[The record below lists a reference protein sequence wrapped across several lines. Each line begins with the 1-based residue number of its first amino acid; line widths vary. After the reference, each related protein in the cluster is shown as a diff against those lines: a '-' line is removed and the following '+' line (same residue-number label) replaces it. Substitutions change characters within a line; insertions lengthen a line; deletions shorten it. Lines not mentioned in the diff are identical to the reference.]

1 MVRLQ
6 KMLIDFFGIQRP
18 AHRLRRIDGRDAGAG
33 VGCRLPRFRGQ
44 RHPDRRHHAPQRP
57 ADRLQRSGTPGHHG
71 RPRLCVASPP
81 PHCLKLQKLYLLPL
95 PSLAQIPISD
105 PNPSPCYSSKR
116 RNTVPRT
123 KQAVSHKQLAANR
136 ANAAQS
142 TGPRSP
148 EGKARSALNSR
159 KHGFTASTFAV
170 VRLEDIDE
178 VAKLRDDAIA
188 VYQPVNSQELFAIA
202 QQVLLRVERL
212 HEGIC
217 TTFLNEALTG
227 DGKPL
232 MEIGDAL
239 VNGDHEITMAQN
251 RNYLFAEGFHR
262 INKYSPSSFTLFLR
276 YQAQS
281 ERMYRRA
288 VEEFERL
295 KRLRRE
301 LPNEAILEAQP
312 EPNETTCPTPQTK
325 PSPAAKLPGQ
335 PPRFHPNGEPFLVP
349 PRALPPDQPETPSPD
364 PDQAPPTK

>member
-1 MVRLQ
+1 MKQPV
-6 KMLIDFFGIQRP
+6 
-18 AHRLRRIDGRDAGAG
+18 
-33 VGCRLPRFRGQ
+33 
-44 RHPDRRHHAPQRP
+44 
-57 ADRLQRSGTPGHHG
+57 
-71 RPRLCVASPP
+71 
-81 PHCLKLQKLYLLPL
+81 
-95 PSLAQIPISD
+95 SD
-105 PNPSPCYSSKR
+105 
-116 RNTVPRT
+116 
-123 KQAVSHKQLAANR
+123 KQLAANR

-148 EGKARSALNSR
+148 EGKSRSALNSR

-178 VAKLRDDAIA
+178 VAHLREDAIA
-188 VYQPVNSQELFAIA
+188 VYQPVNSQELFAIERIALA
-202 QQVLLRVERL
+202 QQTLLRVERL

-227 DGKPL
+227 QGKPL
-232 MEIGDAL
+232 MAIGDEL

-262 INKYSPSSFTLFLR
+262 INKYSPSFTLFLR

-295 KRLRRE
+295 KRLRHE

-312 EPNETTCPTPQTK
+312 EPNETTCPPGQTNPANPGNPANPPK
-325 PSPAAKLPGQ
+325 PIPPGNIPGQ
-335 PPRFHPNGEPFLVP
+335 PKRFCPNGEPLFVL
-349 PRALPPDQPETPSPD
+349 PRALPPDESESPSPGPED
-364 PDQAPPTK
+364 LIGPPRKAR

>member
-1 MVRLQ
+1 MKQPV
-6 KMLIDFFGIQRP
+6 
-18 AHRLRRIDGRDAGAG
+18 
-33 VGCRLPRFRGQ
+33 
-44 RHPDRRHHAPQRP
+44 
-57 ADRLQRSGTPGHHG
+57 
-71 RPRLCVASPP
+71 
-81 PHCLKLQKLYLLPL
+81 
-95 PSLAQIPISD
+95 SD
-105 PNPSPCYSSKR
+105 
-116 RNTVPRT
+116 
-123 KQAVSHKQLAANR
+123 KQLAANR

-148 EGKARSALNSR
+148 EGKSRSALNSR

-178 VAKLRDDAIA
+178 VARLREDAIA
-188 VYQPVNSQELFAIA
+188 VYQPVNSQELFAIERIALA

-295 KRLRRE
+295 KRLRHE
-301 LPNEAILEAQP
+301 LPNEPILEAQP
-312 EPNETTCPTPQTK
+312 EANETTCPPGQTNPSK
-325 PSPAAKLPGQ
+325 TAKTANPSNPSPAGNIPGQ
-335 PPRFHPNGEPFLVP
+335 PPRFRPNGEPFLVP
-349 PRALPPDQPETPSPD
+349 PRALPPDAPETPSPASED
-364 PDQAPPTK
+364 PLGPPRKIR

>member
-1 MVRLQ
+1 MPRRRCFPAPSSRWSSNSAQPDFTQVR
-6 KMLIDFFGIQRP
+6 
-18 AHRLRRIDGRDAGAG
+18 
-33 VGCRLPRFRGQ
+33 
-44 RHPDRRHHAPQRP
+44 
-57 ADRLQRSGTPGHHG
+57 RSEGT
-71 RPRLCVASPP
+71 
-81 PHCLKLQKLYLLPL
+81 
-95 PSLAQIPISD
+95 SLMKKSVSD
-105 PNPSPCYSSKR
+105 
-116 RNTVPRT
+116 
-123 KQAVSHKQLAANR
+123 KQLAANR

-148 EGKARSALNSR
+148 EGKSRSALNSR

-178 VAKLRDDAIA
+178 VAHLREDAIA
-188 VYQPVNSQELFAIA
+188 VYQPVNSQELFAIERIALA

-276 YQAQS
+276 YQAQT

-295 KRLRRE
+295 RRLRRE
-301 LPNEAILEAQP
+301 LPNEMV
-312 EPNETTCPTPQTK
+312 CPVE
-325 PSPAAKLPGQ
+325 
-335 PPRFHPNGEPFLVP
+335 R
-349 PRALPPDQPETPSPD
+349 
-364 PDQAPPTK
+364 APPGMKIWGLWPSRPGRSMLQEAGEGGRNG